1 MYKSKLQEYCQRNSW
16 RLPKYTVTQGGQDHN
31 PKFKASVLVNGV
43 NYEIQGF
50 HRTSK
55 DAQNGAARVAFM
67 SLVDAARPS
76 SDDEGASAAE
86 SSDPFHSGPNDDI
99 LKISYAEVGTGEDVS
114 RLEEKIEAMAS
125 EEVQLNY
132 KGYLQELVQ
141 GKRWSPPVYS
151 QVREGPP
158 HAPRFQAAVT
168 VEGNSFESPSFF
180 GTVREAEHDAAK
192 VALASL
198 HEGIQEEKPL
208 SFKNMLRDYSQKR
221 NLHLPT
227 YTTDISGAC
236 HLPTFKSAVEIDGEV
251 YTGNPA
257 TTKKEAEANAAKVAW
272 FALKERGPKTSSSSR
287 SQLGTASNVP
297 ALSIPYDERR
307 YKPEASSSD
316 DIEAKGSL
324 VSKNRE
330 SKLSLEYRPQVA
342 ADSTWNPAS
351 DKQKHKTSLTSNR
364 EAEESTIFTS
374 GKQPAVSDIV
384 DKDESLLVPEEES
397 TISSEFAADIYG
409 YLDEQFIAGS
419 AVLAGNITAPKL
431 QKKVVVFPRL
441 GNMKLPTGRV
451 QVQFCDVK
459 WVAVTGTDSAP
470 GAK

>member
-76 SDDEGASAAE
+76 SDDE
-86 SSDPFHSGPNDDI
+86 
-99 LKISYAEVGTGEDVS
+99 
-114 RLEEKIEAMAS
+114 

-409 YLDEQFIAGS
+409 YLDEQFIAGKSTAQPQPASSASERLLLAPPTGSSSKSASNQSLPIGS